1 MLKRLLICLGVVFST
16 HIAVPTSQ
24 IHAQKTL
31 NAVVSAPSI
40 WLRAAPDMTTAQRA
54 VVFQNDALIVSARA
68 KKDRWLR
75 AATVDGAKAGWVP
88 VDFIKLNGKVDALP
102 EESPALPA
110 PAKRK
115 ATPLPTWISV
125 PAGAKKQHAALLKKG
140 RPATIFTV
148 AGDCNSEPDAY
159 IRRLANGA
167 FDASKHPQY
176 ADVVQRFENSFLR
189 RSYAAS
195 GSFNA
200 QSMFDPSWT
209 DPDICFGE
217 GPLVCEVWRSSAS
230 IIFLSLGTGD
240 QFDWKNFDAHYTRV
254 ITTALERGALP
265 ILMTKA
271 DDLETRQHGAPPEAI
286 NGAIRRIAAERQ
298 LPLIDF
304 AVVAKGLPNNGL
316 RDEGNTDFHLN
327 EQGSDTRILATL
339 QVLQALTSR

>member
-1 MLKRLLICLGVVFST
+1 MLKRIFTCLVCLI
-16 HIAVPTSQ
+16 ASQ
-24 IHAQKTL
+24 HVSSPANAQTQID
-31 NAVVSAPSI
+31 AVVAAPSV
-40 WLRAAPDMTTAQRA
+40 WLRAAPDMTTSQNA
-54 VVFQNDALIVSARA
+54 VVFQKDALKVAARA
-68 KKDRWLR
+68 KKGRWLR
-75 AATVDGAKAGWVP
+75 VATPDGAKIGWVP
-88 VDFIKLNGKVDALP
+88 AEFVKVNGKVDALP
-102 EESPALPA
+102 EEAPALPA
-110 PAKRK
+110 FAKRK
-115 ATPLPTWISV
+115 PAPLPSWISV
-125 PAGAKKQHAALLKKG
+125 PPGAYKQFAALLKKG
-140 RPATIFTV
+140 RPGTIFTV

-176 ADVVQRFENSFLR
+176 ADVVRRFEASFLR

-195 GSFNA
+195 GSFSA

-265 ILMTKA
+265 VLMTKA

-286 NGAIRRIAAERQ
+286 NGVIRRIAAEKQ

-339 QVLQALTSR
+339 QVLQALSGK